1 MASHETTAE
10 YQVYVERNVMVAMR
24 DGVRLAANV
33 HRPARDGQAVAG
45 AFPVV
50 LQRTPYNKDG
60 EALALGAA
68 FFTRRGYVTVLQD
81 CRGRYNSE
89 GGFTKYT
96 AEGEDGYDTLEWL
109 GRQDWCN
116 GRVGTYGLSYAAHTQ
131 AAAACLRPPNLSCMW
146 LDSGGFANAFQ
157 SGVRNGGAFELRQ
170 LTWAYKEAIESPP
183 SYDNPR
189 TVRAALEAQSIHD
202 WFERLPWKPGHSPI
216 RWTPD
221 YEDYLLEIWRRENYD
236 DYWKQ
241 VGLCAEEFYD
251 AFAGIPQVH
260 MGSWYDPYSRSTTDN
275 FAAIRS
281 ASSAPVSLIMGPWTH
296 GARSVSYS
304 GNADFGAAAFLE
316 GNLDR
321 DYNHLRLGFFDRWL
335 KGRRNGWDDEA
346 PVKIFVMGGGTGGM
360 NPQQRLDHGGRWRS
374 EASWPL
380 AEAVET
386 PFYLQPDGGLSIEA
400 PGRNQPPSRYLF
412 DPNHPVPTIGGN
424 ISSGQPVMEAGG
436 FDQRETPAFFGSRQ
450 PYLPLASRPDVL
462 VFQTRPLEEDMEIT
476 GPVSVRLWVSSTAA
490 DTDFTAKLVDVYPPS
505 ADYPEGY
512 ALNLADGILRAK
524 FRDSWEEP
532 TAMEPGRVYPLSLR
546 LPPTSNLFVR
556 GHRIRIDIASN
567 NFPRFDV
574 NGNTGEN
581 PAVSPVRL
589 TAVNTVYHDADR
601 PSHALL
607 PVTQAEQPSS

>member
-1 MASHETTAE
+1 MASQETTAE
-10 YQVYVERNVMVAMR
+10 YQVYVERNVTVAMR

-60 EALALGAA
+60 EALALEAA
-68 FFTRRGYVTVLQD
+68 FFTSRGYVTVLQD
-81 CRGRYNSE
+81 CRGRYTSE

-116 GRVGTYGLSYAAHTQ
+116 GKVGTYGLSYAAHTQ

-221 YEDYLLEIWRRENYD
+221 YEDYLLEIWRRENFD

-241 VGLCAEEFYD
+241 VGLCAEAFYD

-304 GNADFGAAAFLE
+304 GNADFGAAAVLE
-316 GNLDR
+316 GTWTEITIISASVLR
-321 DYNHLRLGFFDRWL
+321 PLAQGPAERLGRRSDGQDLRHGRRYRGDEPPATAGPRGTVAERGVVAVGR
-335 KGRRNGWDDEA
+335 GRRNPILSSTGRR
-346 PVKIFVMGGGTGGM
+346 PVNRGAGTKSTAQPLSLR
-360 NPQQRLDHGGRWRS
+360 PQ
-374 EASWPL
+374 P
-380 AEAVET
+380 
-386 PFYLQPDGGLSIEA
+386 
-400 PGRNQPPSRYLF
+400 
-412 DPNHPVPTIGGN
+412 PVPTIGGN

-462 VFQTRPLEEDMEIT
+462 VFQTRPLEEDMEVT
-476 GPVSVRLWVSSTAA
+476 GPVSVRLWISSTAA

-512 ALNLADGILRAK
+512 ALNSGRRYLA
-524 FRDSWEEP
+524 
-532 TAMEPGRVYPLSLR
+532 
-546 LPPTSNLFVR
+546 
-556 GHRIRIDIASN
+556 
-567 NFPRFDV
+567 
-574 NGNTGEN
+574 GEV
-581 PAVSPVRL
+581 P
-589 TAVNTVYHDADR
+589 
-601 PSHALL
+601 
-607 PVTQAEQPSS
+607 